1 MIVGRRDGIF
11 QNDSKIKI
19 STHFEPRLF
28 KARLIGKGSHESK
41 QIAH

>member
-1 MIVGRRDGIF
+1 MEYFKIY
-11 QNDSKIKI
+11 SKIKI